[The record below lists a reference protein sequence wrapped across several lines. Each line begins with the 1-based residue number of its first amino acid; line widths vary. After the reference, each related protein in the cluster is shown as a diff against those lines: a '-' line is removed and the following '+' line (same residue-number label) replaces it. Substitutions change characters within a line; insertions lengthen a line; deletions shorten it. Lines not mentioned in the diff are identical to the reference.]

1 VIDRAVAS
9 ELVGTSLLL
18 FVIVGSGVAVEQLG
32 GDPAPS
38 LFYHAV
44 AVGLGLAVFIALF
57 AGTSGAHFNPA
68 VTLALWRRRSIG
80 GQTALPYVAAQVVG
94 AVLGLTVA
102 LVSFGNR
109 PALATTEGLAWGSV
123 LAEYIGTTVLVLLIV
138 GAIDQG
144 RIAWIP
150 AMVGGWV
157 TVMVFSSSSTGLLNP
172 AVTLARVFTDTY
184 TGISAAAAPLFLS
197 AQLLGAL
204 TAVFLSTRLLI
215 RPNGKEHDADHA
227 YDR

>member
-1 VIDRAVAS
+1 MIDRAVAS
-9 ELVGTSLLL
+9 ELVGTALLL
-18 FVIVGSGVAVEQLG
+18 FVIVGSGLTVQQLG
-32 GDPAPS
+32 GEPASS

-44 AVGLGLAVFIALF
+44 AVGLALAVLIALF
-57 AGTSGAHFNPA
+57 ARTSGAHFNPA
-68 VTLALWRRRSIG
+68 VTLALWRRRSIRS
-80 GQTALPYVAAQVVG
+80 QTALPYVAAQVVG
-94 AVLGLTVA
+94 AVLGLTIA
-102 LVSFGNR
+102 LVSFGYQ
-109 PALATTEGLAWGSV
+109 PALSTTKVLVWGSV
-123 LAEYIGTTVLVLLIV
+123 LAEYVGTTVLALLIV

-144 RIAWIP
+144 RLSWIP

-184 TGISAAAAPLFLS
+184 TGIPAGAAPLFIS

-204 TAVFLSTRLLI
+204 TAVFLSTRLLM

>member
-1 VIDRAVAS
+1 MIDRAEAS
-9 ELVGTSLLL
+9 ELVGTALLL
-18 FVIVGSGVAVEQLG
+18 FVIVGSGVAVQQMEG
-32 GDPAPS
+32 EPASS

-44 AVGLGLAVFIALF
+44 TVGLGLAVLIALF
-57 AGTSGAHFNPA
+57 ARTSGAHFNPA
-68 VTLALWRRRSIG
+68 VTLALWRGRSIG

-102 LVSFGNR
+102 LVSFGDQ
-109 PALATTEGLAWGSV
+109 PALSTTQGLAWGSV
-123 LAEYIGTTVLVLLIV
+123 LAEYVGTTVLALLIV

-144 RIAWIP
+144 RLSWVP
-150 AMVGGWV
+150 AIVGGWV

-172 AVTLARVFTDTY
+172 AVTIARVFTDTY
-184 TGISAAAAPLFLS
+184 TGIPAATAPVFIS

-204 TAVFLSTRLLI
+204 TAVYISTRLLI

>member
-1 VIDRAVAS
+1 MIDRAMAS

-32 GDPAPS
+32 ADPAPS

-57 AGTSGAHFNPA
+57 ARTSGAHFNPA

-102 LVSFGNR
+102 LAIRKPTRSRHNR
-109 PALATTEGLAWGSV
+109 GSGLGSV
-123 LAEYIGTTVLVLLIV
+123 LAEYVGATVLALLIV

-144 RIAWIP
+144 RLSWIP
-150 AMVGGWV
+150 TMVGGWV

-184 TGISAAAAPLFLS
+184 TGISAAAAPSLS
-197 AQLLGAL
+197 PPSFRRPDRGLSIYP
-204 TAVFLSTRLLI
+204 TAHTPERK
-215 RPNGKEHDADHA
+215 GT
-227 YDR
+227 